1 MIRDLCFDRSGDVHG
16 FGNGRA
22 VVGMHGGSNRKKEN
36 TFNGGDASRNFRF
49 DGRSYAPFLAP
60 SSPPVYSAELGNSRF
75 IVSLIMQL
83 LKTTDKRR
91 LDWEMR

>member
-49 DGRSYAPFLAP
+49 DDRSYAHFWHVPHRP
-60 SSPPVYSAELGNSRF
+60 STRRNWVILVSRY
-75 IVSLIMQL
+75 
-83 LKTTDKRR
+83 R
-91 LDWEMR
+91 